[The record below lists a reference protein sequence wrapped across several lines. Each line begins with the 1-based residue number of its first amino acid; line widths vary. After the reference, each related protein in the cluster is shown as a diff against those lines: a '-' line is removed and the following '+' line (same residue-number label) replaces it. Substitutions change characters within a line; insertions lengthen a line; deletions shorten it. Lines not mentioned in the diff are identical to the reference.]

1 MTKEVEISTND
12 TLVHLQ
18 QRLEHERLYILT
30 RDETSEERK
39 RERKYNN
46 QSLNILKEDTNRRD

>member
-30 RDETSEERK
+30 RDETGEKRK

-46 QSLNILKEDTNRRD
+46 QSLNILKEATNRRD